1 VRSEEGDLAMRLLVN
16 IVLGLLFVVVMP
28 APAKGDELYKFAQ
41 ISCVPRLH
49 YFSIRHISIYNIPAF
64 GLYRDKGLEPSERS
78 VSALE
83 QANHFWD
90 VERLTK
96 RPNVCEIPA
105 RNGIDLD
112 EGRTKTLV
120 SVVGHYKY
128 VFDDKTGRD
137 LINNQTADVIVNGH
151 NIATLSFGL
160 ENQSDVVSVEIEADG
175 IQTNAIV
182 CRAPSGMSSYGDA
195 PLTGHSYQ
203 LSCQV
208 SPLPK

>member
-1 VRSEEGDLAMRLLVN
+1 MKALIMIA
-16 IVLGLLFVVVMP
+16 LGLLIVATMP
-28 APAKGDELYKFAQ
+28 APAKADELYKFAQ

-49 YFSIRHISIYNIPAF
+49 YFSIRRISIYNLPF
-64 GLYRDKGLEPSERS
+64 GGPYRDKGLEASERS

-83 QANHFWD
+83 RDNSFWD

-112 EGRTKTLV
+112 EGRTKTLI
-120 SVVGHYKY
+120 SVVGRYKY
-128 VFDDKTGRD
+128 VFDDKTGKD
-137 LINNQTADVIVNGH
+137 LVNNNTADVIVNGH
-151 NIATLSFGL
+151 NVATLSFGL
-160 ENQSDVVSVEIEADG
+160 KSQSDVVSVEVEADG
-175 IQTNAIV
+175 IQTNVIL
-182 CRAPSGMSSYGDA
+182 CRAPSGMASYEDV